1 MANQCDLYG
10 QLTLKEGVTMNHM
23 RLAMH
28 NFITH
33 FGLDFDHC
41 EASGHIGIEQT
52 GDSLTLSLC
61 IENIWG
67 RGGYLNEPIDE
78 LCSQLGPFTSMPGWL
93 HLIDQDTGD
102 SSAARTPYF
111 VGADAE
117 AISLARLHYALDQ
130 FKDHVGDSLTDQSVQ
145 AVHDFCI
152 SLHGQ
157 ALIEQASA
165 ANASPIN
172 PESVVR

>member
-10 QLTLKEGVTMNHM
+10 QITLREGVTMNHM

-41 EASGHIGIEQT
+41 EASGHIEIEQT
-52 GDSLTLSLC
+52 GESLTLSLC

-78 LCSQLGPFTSMPGWL
+78 LCSQLGPFTSMPGVPV
-93 HLIDQDTGD
+93 
-102 SSAARTPYF
+102 SSTFLPSARSFSDRSRPRP
-111 VGADAE
+111 
-117 AISLARLHYALDQ
+117 RLSEDRGERGGSTA
-130 FKDHVGDSLTDQSVQ
+130 
-145 AVHDFCI
+145 
-152 SLHGQ
+152 
-157 ALIEQASA
+157 
-165 ANASPIN
+165 
-172 PESVVR
+172 

>member
-41 EASGHIGIEQT
+41 EASGHIEIEQT
-52 GDSLTLSLC
+52 GGSLTLSLC

-67 RGGYLNEPIDE
+67 HGGYLNEPIDE
-78 LCSQLGPFTSMPGWL
+78 LCSQLGPFTSTPGWL

-111 VGADAE
+111 VGTDAS
-117 AISLARLHYALDQ
+117 AISLARLHYALEQ
-130 FKDHVGDSLTDQSVQ
+130 FKKHVGGSLSNQSIQ

-157 ALIEQASA
+157 ALIEPASTA
-165 ANASPIN
+165 IASPMN
-172 PESVVR
+172 LESVVR